1 MLILIGVI
9 LVVIMVGCIRLGE
22 RFNELDGDFKGFAV
36 GFLIA
41 IPFMYFSLSYVGK
54 AQSSIP
60 YHTIPDVVYETLG
73 TSQSPTYQF
82 CEDDDTLMI
91 ITADGK
97 TRKEQY
103 TELEFKTDGKSC
115 IEVYKKDDYGI
126 MWIWMNHQQ
135 KIVIHVEERSE

>member
-1 MLILIGVI
+1 MR
-9 LVVIMVGCIRLGE
+9 LV
-22 RFNELDGDFKGFAV
+22 FF
-36 GFLIA
+36 IA

-54 AQSSIP
+54 VQSAIP

-82 CEDDDTLMI
+82 CEDDDMLMI

-97 TRKEQY
+97 AHKEQY
-103 TELEFKTDGKSC
+103 AELEFKTDGKPC

-135 KIVIHVEERSE
+135 KIVIHVEEDGE